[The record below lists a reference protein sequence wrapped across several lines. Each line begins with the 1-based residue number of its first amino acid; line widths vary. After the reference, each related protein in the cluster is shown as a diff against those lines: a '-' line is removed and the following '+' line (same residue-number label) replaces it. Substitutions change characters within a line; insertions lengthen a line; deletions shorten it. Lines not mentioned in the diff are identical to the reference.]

1 MSETLSL
8 WLPPKKV
15 ENTKAEPDG
24 LIFVTNAS
32 ELPCI
37 TVLKEPGVVG
47 KFAEA
52 VPPPIMALPARSIA
66 RPLAPSISSPP
77 RNVEY
82 RRVEPVAFTFVT
94 KMSNAPPMVVLKAP
108 GVVGKSTD
116 RVDPKT
122 YTLFDPSRS
131 TATRPP

>member
-15 ENTKAEPDG
+15 ENTKVEPDG

-32 ELPCI
+32 ELPFI

-52 VPPPIMALPARSIA
+52 VPPAIMALPAKSIA
-66 RPLAPSISSPP
+66 RPLAPSMSSPP
-77 RNVEY
+77 RNVE
-82 RRVEPVAFTFVT
+82 
-94 KMSNAPPMVVLKAP
+94 
-108 GVVGKSTD
+108 
-116 RVDPKT
+116 
-122 YTLFDPSRS
+122 
-131 TATRPP
+131 